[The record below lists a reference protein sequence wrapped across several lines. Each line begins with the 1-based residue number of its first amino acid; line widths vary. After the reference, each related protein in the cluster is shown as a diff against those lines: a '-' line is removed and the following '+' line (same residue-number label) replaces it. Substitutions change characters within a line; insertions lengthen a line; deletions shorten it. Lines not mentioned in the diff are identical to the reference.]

1 MYIVIGASVIG
12 RKEEFIMKNVRWGR
26 VWGFLTFGSGVFWGL
41 ARFDVADGMAMA
53 LMVGAAAGT
62 LILVLKEFVDD

>member
-1 MYIVIGASVIG
+1 
-12 RKEEFIMKNVRWGR
+12 MKNVRWGR